1 MVTKNF
7 TPVDDELKKKQNGQY
22 VSKPKESEPTLGAPE
37 DYDVKE
43 VVEHEVT
50 DEEIKSHVTIHPET
64 IELPP
69 DLKKLGV
76 QSTQTTSFPTFQNV
90 KTPLADDKVLTGL
103 HAPITSSLRW
113 LATFAWYLL
122 QKAHVTLRLVH
133 GKVMRVF
140 KS

>member
-1 MVTKNF
+1 MNNKNF
-7 TPVDDELKKKQNGQY
+7 TPIDENLKKQNGQSI
-22 VSKPKESEPTLGAPE
+22 SKPKEAEPILGKPE
-37 DYDVKE
+37 TYEVKE

-50 DEEIKSHVTIHPET
+50 DEEVKQHVTVRPET

-76 QSTQTTSFPTFQNV
+76 QSTTTTGFPSYQNV
-90 KTPLADDKVLTGL
+90 KTPLSDDKVLTGL

-113 LATFAWYLL
+113 LATLALYLL
-122 QKAHVTLRLVH
+122 QKAHVGLKTIH
-133 GKVMRVF
+133 GHVVRVF